1 MRPAVSRLF
10 DNLEIFLTNDTGYLS
25 HSDFHKYVNRYMKRL
40 NACRPFRPIEMQ
52 KLPNIIEKV
61 IAKKS
66 RMTGYILK
74 QNPKSFT
81 KSDLENI
88 LEIYFDNSEKLDEL
102 HSFIKG
108 LLS

>member
-1 MRPAVSRLF
+1 MLA
-10 DNLEIFLTNDTGYLS
+10 G
-25 HSDFHKYVNRYMKRL
+25 
-40 NACRPFRPIEMQ
+40 PFRPIEMQ

-61 IAKKS
+61 IAKKKS
-66 RMTGYILK
+66 NDQLFLK

-108 LLS
+108 LSFHLDISTKSIN